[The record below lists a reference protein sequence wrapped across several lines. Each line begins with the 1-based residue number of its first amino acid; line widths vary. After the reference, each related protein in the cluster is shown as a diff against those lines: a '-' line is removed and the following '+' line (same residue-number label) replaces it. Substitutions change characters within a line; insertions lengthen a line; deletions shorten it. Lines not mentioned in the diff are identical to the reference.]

1 MHLPDKKYLR
11 IGGIVLL
18 ILFVLILTG
27 GTIAWF
33 KRENILHNAID
44 KATAKA
50 RRDYNLDVKIGS
62 AHFTGLSTIAFDH
75 ITIVPENK
83 DSLLN
88 INNFEVS
95 VKLWPLLFGNVKLA
109 SVKLDNGWLNLT
121 NVHGVKNFD

>member
-18 ILFVLILTG
+18 TIFILMTIG
-27 GTIAWF
+27 GTIAYF
-33 KRENILHNAID
+33 KRENLLHNAID

-50 RRDYNLDVKIGS
+50 KRDYNLDVKIGS

-75 ITIVPENK
+75 ITVVPENR

-88 INNFEVS
+88 INNFEVTI
-95 VKLWPLLFGNVKLA
+95 KLWPLIFG
-109 SVKLDNGWLNLT
+109 
-121 NVHGVKNFD
+121 

>member
-1 MHLPDKKYLR
+1 MHLPDKKYFR

-18 ILFVLILTG
+18 TIFVLIVIA

-44 KATAKA
+44 KATAIAK
-50 RRDYNLDVKIGS
+50 RDYNLDVKIGS

-75 ITIVPENK
+75 ITILPEKK

-88 INNFEVS
+88 INNFEVA

-109 SVKLDNGWLNLT
+109 
-121 NVHGVKNFD
+121 